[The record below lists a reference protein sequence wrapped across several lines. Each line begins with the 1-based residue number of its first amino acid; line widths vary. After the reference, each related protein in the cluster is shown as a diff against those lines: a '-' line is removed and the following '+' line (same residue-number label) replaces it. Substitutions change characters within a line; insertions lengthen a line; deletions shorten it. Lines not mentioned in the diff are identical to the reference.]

1 MNRKGYMQETVN
13 EVDKVL
19 DKLNKNGVVLLE
31 FYGYSTKDE
40 DIEQDQTYQEE
51 YDFLFDTIVNKIEHD
66 LNTGFINYGLS
77 LVWFLANKDNT
88 WCVLL
93 RTDNDDYYIQI
104 NDILTGNEYLEQI
117 E

>member
-1 MNRKGYMQETVN
+1 MAKLK
-13 EVDKVL
+13 KVL
-19 DKLNKNGVVLLE
+19 QTLNNDGVKLLE

-40 DIEQDQTYQEE
+40 DFEQDQTYQEE
-51 YDFLFDTIVNKIEHD
+51 YNFLFDLVVKKIEQD
-66 LNTGFINYGLS
+66 LNASFIKYGLS

-104 NDILTGNEYLEQI
+104 NDILTGNKYLEQI
-117 E
+117 K